1 MARFSKRIGITSSF
15 EAELWGLRDGLTLCS
30 NLNFSTLIVELDAK
44 VIVDIFHNAN
54 YENNIVSPILD
65 DCRQLISRLGQV
77 QIKHI
82 YRKAYRCANA
92 LARMGVEQDI
102 SFLSL
107 SCSPLDIRNSLDFDL
122 SGLYSIKHCPE
133 LNLVLYF

>member
-1 MARFSKRIGITSSF
+1 MARFSRRIGITSSF
-15 EAELWGLRDGLTLCS
+15 EAKLWGLRDGLTLCS
-30 NLNFSTLIVELDAK
+30 NLKFSTLIIELDAK

-65 DCRQLISRLGQV
+65 DYKQLISKLCQV

-82 YRKAYRCANA
+82 FRKSNHCANA
-92 LARMGVEQDI
+92 LARMGVEYDI

-122 SGLYSIKHCPE
+122 SGLYSIRHCLE